1 MDERE
6 AEVRSN
12 ERTLEAITLRL
23 EEMQLELQARLP
35 VHRTAADDEPSQA
48 PTVAA

>member
-1 MDERE
+1 MAERE
-6 AEVRSN
+6 PEIKSS

-35 VHRTAADDEPSQA
+35 VHPHADDEPQ
-48 PTVAA
+48 PAAAA